1 MQRARQVG
9 GRAAGPVTC
18 CIGALAIAGA
28 LVAVAPAGPTAGAS
42 QVTSLQA
49 QAAQLSKEML
59 LEQLQISGYEQQR
72 SSSLAQAA
80 ADRQAALAAASAIA
94 ATRRRILHDMGELRQ
109 AAVTAYV
116 TGGTELAGVTRLFSH
131 DPVDGA
137 SAVYQTVMTGDVS
150 AVVDR
155 LRASRRALR
164 ADQET
169 RQWLASQASQAASAA
184 AALLADA
191 QSTEQALL
199 QQHADVTGQL
209 AAAIR
214 TQQEAQ
220 AVAAAAAI
228 AAAQAQ
234 ARAAQAQLPPLP
246 ALASSAPPAPPT
258 STAGPPATA
267 PAAGTGALPALPPF
281 LACVLQAESG
291 GDYQA
296 VSPTGQYMGGFQFSQ
311 PTWNEAAM
319 LAGRPTLVGIP
330 PNQASPADQDE
341 LAIALY
347 AADGEQPWFD
357 PCRTGG

>member
-9 GRAAGPVTC
+9 GRAAAPVTC

-150 AVVDR
+150 TVVVR

-209 AAAIR
+209 AAAIKA
-214 TQQEAQ
+214 QQALQ
-220 AVAAAAAI
+220 AASAAAAI
-228 AAAQAQ
+228 SAAQAQ
-234 ARAAQAQLPPLP
+234 VPPLP
-246 ALASSAPPAPPT
+246 ALASSAPPAPRT
-258 STAGPPATA
+258 SAAGSPA
-267 PAAGTGALPALPPF
+267 PAGGTGALPVLPPF
-281 LACVLQAESG
+281 LVCVLQAESG

-311 PTWNEAAM
+311 PTWNEAAL
-319 LAGRPTLVGIP
+319 LAGRPTLVGVP

>member
-1 MQRARQVG
+1 M
-9 GRAAGPVTC
+9 
-18 CIGALAIAGA
+18 
-28 LVAVAPAGPTAGAS
+28 
-42 QVTSLQA
+42 TSLQA

-72 SSSLAQAA
+72 STSLAQAA
-80 ADRQAALAAASAIA
+80 ADRRAALAAASAIA

-150 AVVDR
+150 TVVDR

-164 ADQET
+164 ADQQT

-184 AALLADA
+184 ATLLADA

-209 AAAIR
+209 AVAIR
-214 TQQEAQ
+214 AQQASQ
-220 AVAAAAAI
+220 AASAAAAI
-228 AAAQAQ
+228 SAAQAQ
-234 ARAAQAQLPPLP
+234 ARAAQAQIPPLP
-246 ALASSAPPAPPT
+246 ALASSTPPAPRTSPAAPPAP
-258 STAGPPATA
+258 AG
-267 PAAGTGALPALPPF
+267 GTGALPALPPF
-281 LACVLQAESG
+281 LVCVLQAESG

-311 PTWNEAAM
+311 PTWNEAAL
-319 LAGRPTLVGIP
+319 LAGRPTLVGVP